1 MGYWVPL
8 ANAARRGVL
17 PRLTAAA
24 RTLCVDTTALR
35 QIWRRSGRRGVGS
48 RGTFGQCQKAS
59 RDVRRRDVYRGA
71 LRVAP
76 DVRDVLH
83 CALRDVLHCAAHA
96 VVQLQFPRSSP
107 LRRYPKRSRTQC
119 VQRVGAR
126 DKSKVT
132 VASYHSDSQ
141 DEKRGSREFG
151 RSLRPNA
158 EPWAPAGARPRTI
171 RVSCWVLAAR

>member
-1 MGYWVPL
+1 MALLRFIQPS
-8 ANAARRGVL
+8 
-17 PRLTAAA
+17 
-24 RTLCVDTTALR
+24 ALR
-35 QIWRRSGRRGVGS
+35 RLV
-48 RGTFGQCQKAS
+48 AS

-126 DKSKVT
+126 DKSNVT
-132 VASYHSDSQ
+132 VASYQSDSQ
-141 DEKRGSREFG
+141 DEKLG
-151 RSLRPNA
+151 RLRPNA
-158 EPWAPAGARPRTI
+158 EPWAPAGARPRTEAVEDLRSSAE
-171 RVSCWVLAAR
+171 RVHRDRLESVGGARQAC